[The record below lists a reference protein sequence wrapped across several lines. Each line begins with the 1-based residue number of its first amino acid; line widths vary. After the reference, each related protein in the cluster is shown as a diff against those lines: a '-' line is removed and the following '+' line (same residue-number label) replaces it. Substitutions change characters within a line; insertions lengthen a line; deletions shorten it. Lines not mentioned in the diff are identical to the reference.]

1 MEALARAAAEE
12 RVQLVSGHAG
22 HAGRPVAAMLEAAL
36 REGVCARPAP
46 NEKVALEVAMGAS
59 LAGARAV
66 AAVASLAAV
75 VDPLHAMAYVGAAGG
90 FAVVAVDDPGLAL
103 CAVEAD
109 SRTLARA
116 LELPWIEPSDAPEC
130 KEYLAAAL
138 GLSERWET
146 PVVVRIT
153 TRVALTGRPVS
164 LGATAAGEAAGL
176 RRGRERLVPGRRRR
190 PRSGARERLAQLAA
204 HAGESP
210 LNRVELRSPA
220 LGVVTSGASYHH
232 VREALPEASV
242 LKLGLSFPFPA
253 QLARD
258 FAARVERLVVVEEL
272 EPVLEYELRALGIS
286 CQGESLMPRTGE
298 LGPDLIAL
306 ALGSAVRRDRRRE
319 AVPERP
325 PEPCAGCPRRA
336 LFHALKR
343 VHVNVAGDLGCATM
357 GASAPLATLES
368 AFAVGASVGVAHGAE
383 LVLGERVRGRLVAVL
398 DEGAFLHSGALALAH
413 VAGAGA
419 GGTVVVAEDGMRPGA
434 GAPAADLA
442 SLARALV
449 GGDSMGRSSPPP
461 AELAGGGHPAPP
473 QGATGEKGGAATSI
487 LPGLPRVREVDALD
501 LAATEA
507 ALREELARPEL
518 SVVVARGR
526 CPMAR
531 TTPRPPCAVNGV
543 RCNRCGA
550 CLRLGCP
557 AISDGFDAMVI
568 DADTCAGCGLCVQ
581 VCRAGAIAPTEPSP

>member
-22 HAGRPVAAMLEAAL
+22 HAGRPVAEMLEAAL
-36 REGVCARPAP
+36 REGVCAQRAP

-66 AAVASLAAV
+66 GAVASLAAV
-75 VDPLHAMAYVGAAGG
+75 VDPLHSMAYAGTAGG

-103 CAVEAD
+103 GAVEAD

-138 GLSERWET
+138 ALSERFET

-153 TRVALTGRPVS
+153 TRVALTARPVP
-164 LGATAAGEAAGL
+164 LGPTAAGEAAGL
-176 RRGRERLVPGRRRR
+176 RRDRERRVLAPGRGHRLRLR
-190 PRSGARERLAQLAA
+190 VRERLAELAA

-232 VREALPEASV
+232 VREALPDASV

-253 QLARD
+253 ELARY
-258 FAARVERLVVVEEL
+258 FAARVDRLVVVEEL
-272 EPVLEYELRALGIS
+272 EPVLENELRALGIA
-286 CQGESLMPRTGE
+286 CQGEGLMPRTGE
-298 LGPDLIAL
+298 LAPDLIAL
-306 ALGSAVRRDRRRE
+306 ALGSAVRCERRSE
-319 AVPERP
+319 TVPERP

-336 LFHALKR
+336 LLHALKR
-343 VHVNVAGDLGCATM
+343 VHVNVAGDLGCAM
-357 GASAPLATLES
+357 AGASAPLAALDS
-368 AFAVGASVGVAHGAE
+368 AFAVGASVGVALGAE
-383 LVLGERVRGRLVAVL
+383 LVLGERVRGRQVAVL

-413 VAGAGA
+413 VAGAGG
-419 GGTVVVAEDGMRPGA
+419 GGTVVVAEDGTHPSA

-442 SLARALV
+442 SLARAL
-449 GGDSMGRSSPPP
+449 
-461 AELAGGGHPAPP
+461 AGA
-473 QGATGEKGGAATSI
+473 GEGQASALQRGVPCT
-487 LPGLPRVREVDALD
+487 PRVREVDALD

-526 CPMAR
+526 CPMAQ
-531 TTPRPPCAVNGV
+531 TTPRPPCAVSGV

-557 AISDGFDAMVI
+557 AISDGFDAMAI
-568 DADTCAGCGLCVQ
+568 EARTCAGCGLCVQ
-581 VCRAGAIAPTEPSP
+581 VCRAGAIARTEPSS